1 MIGHEMI
8 TQRQMPSAGHI
19 GRSGQNAAPGDAGHS
34 DPIQISRLASPSHVP
49 ELDGEEELGPPL
61 AWVSPDVPSGLLV
74 CRDPDLGVS
83 QFIGAIAESRVV
95 RVMKERDEKD
105 REGAVLCASSNRLTA
120 NVGRPGRECAACE
133 ERGACCFPRWWIA
146 WQCGERQYGERQYGK
161 RQYEERQYE
170 GSGQIFAHTLCR
182 TGTLNFTRY
191 AARLRR
197 EGLTPGQVTTRLFVE
212 DACRQTAGAVR
223 RHIQFERVTSS
234 SRE

>member
-1 MIGHEMI
+1 MI
-8 TQRQMPSAGHI
+8 MPLMECEERT
-19 GRSGQNAAPGDAGHS
+19 GRKAGDAM
-34 DPIQISRLASPSHVP
+34 QASRLTARSHAP
-49 ELDGEEELGPPL
+49 ELDGQEELGPPL
-61 AWVSPDVPSGLLV
+61 AWVSLDVPSGLLV
-74 CRDPDLGVS
+74 CRNPDLGVS

-120 NVGRPGRECAACE
+120 DVGRPGWECAACE
-133 ERGACCFPRWWIA
+133 EKGACCFPRWWIA
-146 WQCGERQYGERQYGK
+146 WQCGERQY
-161 RQYEERQYE
+161 EERQYE
-170 GSGQIFAHTLCR
+170 GCGQIFAHTLCR

-223 RHIQFERVTSS
+223 RHIQFERVTS
-234 SRE
+234 EDEPFAGN